1 MRRFVND
8 LPLGATTAG
17 LARPGGAESGTS
29 RVRIKSDVDESAGGL
44 KRVNY
49 RGAVAHTSPAI
60 SSVSLKR
67 TTWSSKALSRAVRSA
82 LARDLVDGRCLRAL
96 DLVPIDSP
104 NSRGS
109 DGILRD
115 MTVARRPAFARDPTT
130 AAYYDQCAA
139 EYDEWYLGTGKFA
152 SRNRPGWNAEVDNLV
167 ELVRGLP
174 AVRTLDIACG
184 SGFLTRHLSG
194 LVVGLDQSRSM
205 VDLAQ
210 SRLPDGVV
218 MVGDALDLPFAD
230 DSFDRILIGH
240 FYGHLPPDERELF
253 LAEAR
258 RVAGE
263 LVVVDAALRDD
274 LDPEQWEE
282 RVLNDGSRHQVFK
295 RYFRSQQ
302 LAAEVGGQVMY
313 NGAWFVVART
323 TWSARRGKIDTA
335 R

>member
-1 MRRFVND
+1 M
-8 LPLGATTAG
+8 
-17 LARPGGAESGTS
+17 E
-29 RVRIKSDVDESAGGL
+29 
-44 KRVNY
+44 Y
-49 RGAVAHTSPAI
+49 
-60 SSVSLKR
+60 
-67 TTWSSKALSRAVRSA
+67 
-82 LARDLVDGRCLRAL
+82 C
-96 DLVPIDSP
+96 
-104 NSRGS
+104 
-109 DGILRD
+109 RD
-115 MTVARRPAFARDPTT
+115 MTVARRPAFARDPAT

-205 VDLAQ
+205 VALAQ

-230 DSFDRILIGH
+230 DSFDRILTGH

-323 TWSARRGKIDTA
+323 TWSARRVKIDT

>member
-1 MRRFVND
+1 LRRFVND

-60 SSVSLKR
+60 SSVSLER

-115 MTVARRPAFARDPTT
+115 MTVARRPAFARDPAT

-139 EYDEWYLGTGKFA
+139 EYDE
-152 SRNRPGWNAEVDNLV
+152 
-167 ELVRGLP
+167 
-174 AVRTLDIACG
+174 
-184 SGFLTRHLSG
+184 
-194 LVVGLDQSRSM
+194 
-205 VDLAQ
+205 
-210 SRLPDGVV
+210 
-218 MVGDALDLPFAD
+218 
-230 DSFDRILIGH
+230 
-240 FYGHLPPDERELF
+240 
-253 LAEAR
+253 
-258 RVAGE
+258 
-263 LVVVDAALRDD
+263 
-274 LDPEQWEE
+274 
-282 RVLNDGSRHQVFK
+282 
-295 RYFRSQQ
+295 
-302 LAAEVGGQVMY
+302 
-313 NGAWFVVART
+313 
-323 TWSARRGKIDTA
+323 
-335 R
+335 

>member
-1 MRRFVND
+1 M
-8 LPLGATTAG
+8 
-17 LARPGGAESGTS
+17 
-29 RVRIKSDVDESAGGL
+29 VD
-44 KRVNY
+44 
-49 RGAVAHTSPAI
+49 
-60 SSVSLKR
+60 
-67 TTWSSKALSRAVRSA
+67 KALSRAVRSA
-82 LARDLVDGRCLRAL
+82 LAHDLVDGRCLRAL

-109 DGILRD
+109 DGILPD
-115 MTVARRPAFARDPTT
+115 MAVARRPAFARDPAT

-205 VDLAQ
+205 VALAQ

-230 DSFDRILIGH
+230 DSFDRILTGH

-295 RYFRSQQ
+295 RYFRGQQ

-323 TWSARRGKIDTA
+323 TWSARRVKIDTA